1 MLKVRRIAVMPRIR
15 SVFAVIGVLFLFV
28 KGLTFGAEP
37 TPGSY
42 YGWLIDF
49 SSAGAVLLSL
59 WRLFKGACLVGA
71 AVAVVQIWVEAV
83 ETRDE
88 ADYTR
93 RRELE
98 FQQDVAKGGMMVA
111 TENGW
116 VRVGPIH
123 DGEEREHLPG

>member
-1 MLKVRRIAVMPRIR
+1 MPRIR
-15 SVFAVIGVLFLFV
+15 TVFAGIGVLFLFG
-28 KGLTFGAEP
+28 KGLTFAPEP

-59 WRLFKGACLVGA
+59 WRLLKGACLVGA
-71 AVAVVQIWVEAV
+71 AVALVQIWVEAV

-98 FQQDVAKGGMMVA
+98 FQQDVAKGIMVV
-111 TENGW
+111 TTKNGS

-123 DGEEREHLPG
+123 DGEEREHHPG